1 MALTR
6 HATGHTAPRKPA
18 KTTTVSITKKKPGAG
33 RPKANTS
40 KPRTKV
46 DTASKVKGGRVEK
59 RGRPAKAEKVEILGE
74 GEKTELVKQKRK
86 PTVKDKVDGALEKV
100 VGAVERKPGKKVRN
114 SSFSLFTGHGDR
126 CLGWSRDEATLK
138 RVRGTRA
145 DTGVEQATGTKKM
158 RGTDGKGSTK
168 AKKV

>member
-1 MALTR
+1 M
-6 HATGHTAPRKPA
+6 
-18 KTTTVSITKKKPGAG
+18 
-33 RPKANTS
+33 
-40 KPRTKV
+40 
-46 DTASKVKGGRVEK
+46 EK

-74 GEKTELVKQKRK
+74 GEEAELVKQKRK

-126 CLGWSRDEATLK
+126 CLGWSRDEAPLK